1 MRQIPFFFASFF
13 VLVAISACRNGDRT
27 TCNRDESFNFEDEE
41 VIARVSFGCDD
52 TPENMDIAL
61 RAAGLPLCIQWDCN
75 GDSWITPVSDDSKEI
90 DLLKVND
97 SVHYICEV
105 AKVIFNNE
113 HWLRVIYTEDVTGQ
127 YWLWMTPEK
136 ECGVFYKTDLFD
148 TQAEPF
154 QICGQGVKV
163 RTLGGDCDAI
173 VVRYTESTTYDTV
186 PLIRVGD

>member
-1 MRQIPFFFASFF
+1 M
-13 VLVAISACRNGDRT
+13 AISACRNGDRT
-27 TCNRDESFNFEDEE
+27 TCNRDESFNFEAEE

-75 GDSWITPVSDDSKEI
+75 GDSWIAPVSDDSKEI

-113 HWLRVIYTEDVTGQ
+113 HWLRVIYTEDVTGL

-148 TQAEPF
+148 TQAESF